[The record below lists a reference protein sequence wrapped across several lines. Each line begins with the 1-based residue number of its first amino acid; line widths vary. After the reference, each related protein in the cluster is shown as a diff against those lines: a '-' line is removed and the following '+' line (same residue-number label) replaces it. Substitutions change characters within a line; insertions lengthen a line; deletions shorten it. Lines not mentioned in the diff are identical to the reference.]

1 MSVKQFVVICL
12 SVSLL
17 TGCLVFLCIQNV
29 QLKKSAFELESS
41 LKKYFENT
49 EIQIESLK
57 KEVEQLSENQEKNK
71 SLIVMTLCE
80 LKDKSDLQYTKT
92 VGMKNTY
99 DALLEEQK
107 KKTIDTAENDTEF
120 QRIKAEA
127 LLMYQ
132 KGNYVSSYE
141 GFEKLVKLDFSD
153 MESLMYK
160 MKSLYYMNPADSSRY
175 SEIIEIMRTL
185 KINSAADKE
194 CVEIEKNV
202 LLETEGLSE

>member
-1 MSVKQFVVICL
+1 MSVKQLVVICL

-71 SLIVMTLCE
+71 SLIVMTLSE

-175 SEIIEIMRTL
+175 AEIIEIMRTL

-194 CVEIEKNV
+194 CIEIEKTV

>member
-1 MSVKQFVVICL
+1 MSVKQLVVICL

-17 TGCLVFLCIQNV
+17 TGCLVYLCIQNV
-29 QLKKSAFELESS
+29 QLKKSTFELESS
-41 LKKYFENT
+41 LKKYLENT

-71 SLIVMTLCE
+71 SLIVMTLSE

-99 DALLEEQK
+99 DAILEEQK

-194 CVEIEKNV
+194 CIEIEKTV

>member
-1 MSVKQFVVICL
+1 MSVKQLVVICL
-12 SVSLL
+12 SVLLL
-17 TGCLVFLCIQNV
+17 TGCLVYLCIQNV

-41 LKKYFENT
+41 LKKYFKNT

-57 KEVEQLSENQEKNK
+57 KDVEQLSENQEKNK
-71 SLIVMTLCE
+71 SLIVMTLSE

-99 DALLEEQK
+99 DVLLEEQK

>member
-1 MSVKQFVVICL
+1 MSVKQLVVICL
-12 SVSLL
+12 SVSLF

-49 EIQIESLK
+49 EIQIDSLK
-57 KEVEQLSENQEKNK
+57 KDVEQLSENQERNK
-71 SLIVMTLCE
+71 SLIVMTLSE

-194 CVEIEKNV
+194 CVEIEKAV

>member
-1 MSVKQFVVICL
+1 MSVKQLVVICL

-17 TGCLVFLCIQNV
+17 TDCLVFLCIQNV

-71 SLIVMTLCE
+71 SLIVMTLSE

-107 KKTIDTAENDTEF
+107 KKTIDMAENDTEF

>member
-1 MSVKQFVVICL
+1 MSVKQLVVICL

-71 SLIVMTLCE
+71 SLIVMTLSE

-99 DALLEEQK
+99 DALLKEQK

-194 CVEIEKNV
+194 CVEIEKAV

>member
-1 MSVKQFVVICL
+1 
-12 SVSLL
+12 
-17 TGCLVFLCIQNV
+17 
-29 QLKKSAFELESS
+29 
-41 LKKYFENT
+41 
-49 EIQIESLK
+49 
-57 KEVEQLSENQEKNK
+57 
-71 SLIVMTLCE
+71 MTLSE

-194 CVEIEKNV
+194 CIEIEKAV

>member
-1 MSVKQFVVICL
+1 MSVKQLGVICL

-194 CVEIEKNV
+194 CIEIEKTV

>member
-1 MSVKQFVVICL
+1 MSVKQLIVICL

-17 TGCLVFLCIQNV
+17 TGCLVYLCIQNV

-57 KEVEQLSENQEKNK
+57 KDVEQLSENQEKNK
-71 SLIVMTLCE
+71 SLIVMTLSE

-194 CVEIEKNV
+194 CIEIEKTV

>member
-1 MSVKQFVVICL
+1 MSVKQHVVICL

-17 TGCLVFLCIQNV
+17 TGCLVYLCIQNV

-194 CVEIEKNV
+194 CIEIEKTV
-202 LLETEGLSE
+202 FLETEGLSE

>member
-1 MSVKQFVVICL
+1 MSVKQLVVICL

-17 TGCLVFLCIQNV
+17 TDCLVFLCIQNV

-71 SLIVMTLCE
+71 SLIVMTLSE

-107 KKTIDTAENDTEF
+107 KKTIDMAENDTEF

-194 CVEIEKNV
+194 CVEIEKTV

>member
-1 MSVKQFVVICL
+1 MSVKQLIVICL

-17 TGCLVFLCIQNV
+17 TGCLVYLCIQNV
-29 QLKKSAFELESS
+29 QLKKSTFELESS

-49 EIQIESLK
+49 GIQIESLK

-71 SLIVMTLCE
+71 SLIVMTLSE

-99 DALLEEQK
+99 DAILEEQK

-194 CVEIEKNV
+194 CVEIEKAV

>member
-1 MSVKQFVVICL
+1 MSVKQLVVICL

-107 KKTIDTAENDTEF
+107 KKTIDTAENGTEF

-194 CVEIEKNV
+194 CIEIEKTV

>member
-1 MSVKQFVVICL
+1 MSVKQLVVICL

-71 SLIVMTLCE
+71 SLIVMTLSE

-175 SEIIEIMRTL
+175 AEIIEIMRTL

>member
-1 MSVKQFVVICL
+1 MSVKQLVVICL

-71 SLIVMTLCE
+71 SLIVMTLFE

-175 SEIIEIMRTL
+175 AEIIEIMRTL

-194 CVEIEKNV
+194 CIEIEKTV

>member
-1 MSVKQFVVICL
+1 MSVKQLVVICL
-12 SVSLL
+12 SVLLL
-17 TGCLVFLCIQNV
+17 TGGLVFLCIQNV

-71 SLIVMTLCE
+71 SLIVMTLSE

>member
-1 MSVKQFVVICL
+1 MSVKQLVVICL

-29 QLKKSAFELESS
+29 QLEKSAFELESS

-57 KEVEQLSENQEKNK
+57 KDVEQLSENQEKNK
-71 SLIVMTLCE
+71 SLIVMTLSE

-194 CVEIEKNV
+194 CIEIEKAV

>member
-1 MSVKQFVVICL
+1 MSVKQLGVICL

-80 LKDKSDLQYTKT
+80 LKEKSDLQYTKT

-194 CVEIEKNV
+194 CIEIEKNV

>member
-1 MSVKQFVVICL
+1 MSVKQLIVICL

-29 QLKKSAFELESS
+29 QLEKSAFELESS

-57 KEVEQLSENQEKNK
+57 KDVEQLSENQEKNK
-71 SLIVMTLCE
+71 SLIVMTLSE

-194 CVEIEKNV
+194 CIEIEKAV